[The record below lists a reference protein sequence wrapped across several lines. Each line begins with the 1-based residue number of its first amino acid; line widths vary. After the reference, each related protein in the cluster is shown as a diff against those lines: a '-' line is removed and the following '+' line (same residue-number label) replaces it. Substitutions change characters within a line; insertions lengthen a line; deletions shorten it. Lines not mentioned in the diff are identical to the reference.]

1 MIRYLSEK
9 ELVAINYAVIKQISP
24 AEDFGVKNPS
34 ALKSV
39 VNQPRQNVF
48 GTELYPTVYD
58 KAAIFF
64 EMVVNKHCFFNG
76 NKRTSVMALYVFL
89 RKNNIRLTASNQ
101 EIADYAVQ
109 VAVQKG
115 KERLRNEE
123 IAQWIQTHSQVEEQH

>member
-24 AEDFGVKNPS
+24 TEDFGVKDSS

-48 GTELYPTVYD
+48 GKELYPTVYD
-58 KAAIFF
+58 KAAILF

-76 NKRTSVMALYVFL
+76 NKRTSVMALCVFL

-115 KERLRNEE
+115 KERLANEE
-123 IAQWIQTHSQVEEQH
+123 IAQWIQTHSQVEE